1 MGNHL
6 VFVGGGHAHL
16 TALVRL
22 REYLRS
28 GHRVTLISPSPY
40 HYYSGMGPG
49 MLSGI
54 YRPQEVRF
62 HVKKLAQDRGAAFIA
77 DVVVAVD
84 PRNHILSLKSGKDV
98 SYDVVSFNTGSGVAA
113 EEYLATPVGNIF
125 PVKPIINLLSAR
137 RLIMGS
143 SREAFKTFLVAGG
156 GAAGVEIAANLCSLL
171 KNGHLA
177 GKIILIAGEK
187 LLRGYPEKARVL
199 ALRSLRG
206 RKVEV
211 IEGLHVHDV
220 RKDEA
225 LLQDG
230 TTLAYDMAFLATGI
244 RPASLFKNSGLP
256 VGEDGGLL
264 VNAFLHSVSFPDI
277 FGGGDCISFAGNP
290 LPKVGV
296 YAVRQNPVLFQNL
309 MAALEKSHLKP
320 FVPQKDFLTIL
331 NMGDGRG
338 ILWRKGWVWEGR
350 LSFMLKDYIDRAF
363 MKKFQVSGERDEEE

>member
-16 TALVRL
+16 TALVQL
-22 REYLRS
+22 REYLKA
-28 GHRVTLISPSPY
+28 GHKVTLISPSPY

-49 MLSGI
+49 MLSGS

-62 HVKKLAQDRGAAFIA
+62 HVKKLAQDKGAGFIA

-84 PRNHILSLKSGKDV
+84 PYNHILSLKSGRDII
-98 SYDVVSFNTGSGVAA
+98 YDVVSFNTGSEVAA
-113 EEYLATPVGNIF
+113 EKYLMTPVENIF
-125 PVKPIINLLSAR
+125 AVKPIINLLRAR
-137 RLIMGS
+137 RLIMTAP
-143 SREAFKTFLVAGG
+143 RDALKTFLVAGG
-156 GAAGVEIAANLCSLL
+156 GAAGVEIAANLWRLL
-171 KNGHLA
+171 KSERFG

-187 LLRGYPEKARVL
+187 LLRGFPEKARVL
-199 ALRSLRG
+199 ALRSLQD

-211 IEGLHVHDV
+211 IEGLHVRDV

-225 LLQDG
+225 VLQDG
-230 TTLAYDMAFLATGI
+230 RTLAFDMAFLATGI
-244 RPASLFKNSGLP
+244 RPSPLFKSSGLP

-264 VNAFLHSVSFPDI
+264 VNAFLHSVSFPEI
-277 FGGGDCISFAGNP
+277 FGGGDCISLAGNP

-320 FVPQKDFLTIL
+320 FVPQRNFLTIL

-338 ILWRKGWVWEGR
+338 ILWRKGWVWHGR
-350 LSFMLKDYIDRAF
+350 LSFILKDYIDRAF
-363 MKKFQVSGERDEEE
+363 MKKFQVSGECDEDE